1 MSMTGI
7 EITDLGPS
15 ALARRLMPCTALFL
29 LAAAVLAGEAHAHHP
44 GADLDRVMGSK
55 EQFFQVI
62 DKPAAPFELA
72 DAQGRA
78 VRLSDFSGKIVV
90 LNFIFASCTDVC
102 PLHSELIADVQ
113 AKVNITPMKDM
124 VQFIT
129 VTTDPANDSAEVLA
143 SYGKAHGLDSYNWVF
158 LTAAP
163 GQAEDATRQLAGT
176 YNVRFDPLDDGQQMH
191 GVATHVIDRG
201 GRFAGKFHGLR
212 FEPLNLVL
220 YINGLTNAPAPHRP
234 KDTGWWD
241 SLKGLFQ

>member
-1 MSMTGI
+1 MSGIDDTGYG
-7 EITDLGPS
+7 LRR
-15 ALARRLMPCTALFL
+15 LARRLALC
-29 LAAAVLAGEAHAHHP
+29 AALVLPAGIVLAGQVRAHHP

-62 DKPAAPFELA
+62 DKPAPPFELA
-72 DAQGRA
+72 DAEGRT

-90 LNFIFASCTDVC
+90 LNFIFAGCTDVC

-113 AKVNITPMKDM
+113 AKINITPMKDM

-129 VTTDPANDSAEVLA
+129 VTTDPANDTAEVLG
-143 SYGKAHGLDSYNWVF
+143 SYGEAHGLDSYNWMF
-158 LTAAP
+158 LTAAL
-163 GQAEDATRQLAGT
+163 GQPEDATRKLADA

-191 GVATHVIDRG
+191 GVVTHVIDRG
-201 GRFAGKFHGLR
+201 GRFAAKFHGLR

-220 YINGLTNAPAPHRP
+220 YINGLTNAPAPDRP
-234 KDTGWWD
+234 EDHGWWG